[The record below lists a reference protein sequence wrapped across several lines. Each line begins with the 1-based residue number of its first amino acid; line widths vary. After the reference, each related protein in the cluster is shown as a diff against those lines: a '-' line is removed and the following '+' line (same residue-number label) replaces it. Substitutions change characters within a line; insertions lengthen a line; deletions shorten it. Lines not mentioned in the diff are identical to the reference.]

1 MGEQYFLEGTFIPI
15 GTNVRGEQSCL
26 GMNVRGDNF
35 SRGRSVPPSS
45 SSSYYA
51 ILACISDVC
60 KADVYTDRDKPEG
73 HERPTFLWPL
83 GYSYLS
89 RIEKP
94 SLEL

>member
-1 MGEQYFLEGTFIPI
+1 M
-15 GTNVRGEQSCL
+15 
-26 GMNVRGDNF
+26 
-35 SRGRSVPPSS
+35 PPSS

-51 ILACISDVC
+51 ILACISDAC
-60 KADVYTDRDKPEG
+60 KAEAILIYTDRDKPEG

-89 RIEKP
+89 RIEKL